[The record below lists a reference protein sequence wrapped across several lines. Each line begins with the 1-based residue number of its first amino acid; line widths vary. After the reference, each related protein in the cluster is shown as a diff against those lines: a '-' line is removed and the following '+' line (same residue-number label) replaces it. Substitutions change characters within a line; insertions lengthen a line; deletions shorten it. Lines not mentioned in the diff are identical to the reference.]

1 MISMLQDTKMQLQEQ
16 LEDIVKKIQSLETE
30 LMVNKEGFLKVQGAL
45 EILNVLEERRSAED
59 AQLDQATNED

>member
-1 MISMLQDTKMQLQEQ
+1 MISMLQDTKVQLQEQ